1 MTSNELADAL
11 LDAIDEAK
19 RIPKRR
25 IQRGDLLGFRNDLQ
39 QWKTAT
45 KQLIRGEVGRDEA
58 MAFEELA
65 DVEILGPSW
74 DYLEEIVK
82 KYETLLNELADRIRE
97 RDPVTVSPPSQVQP
111 RRTVEAFCSYS
122 SKDSSFRDELETHL
136 AVLIRERS
144 LNLWSSRLIEPGME
158 WDSEI
163 RKHLARSQVVLLLVS
178 PDFIASQYS
187 WEEELRYAIKRH
199 EEGRARVIP
208 IIIRPCDWS
217 STQLKILQALPTQG
231 KPVTSWSDRD
241 AAWNDVT
248 TGIRLVVE
256 GLRSAPV
263 QQSLSD
269 GQKEILGVFAA
280 RKIRSGEGLPINV
293 LIGRRNLGAEL
304 DGLLSMGMLQNGPNH
319 YLLLTS
325 SGEELAYRAE

>member
-1 MTSNELADAL
+1 MTSNELADTL

-25 IQRGDLLGFRNDLQ
+25 IQRGDLLGFRDDLQ
-39 QWKTAT
+39 QWKSAT
-45 KQLIRGEVGRDEA
+45 KQLIRGELGRDEA
-58 MAFEELA
+58 IAFEELA

-74 DYLEEIVK
+74 DYLEEIVN
-82 KYETLLNELADRIRE
+82 KYEAFLNHLADRIRE
-97 RDPVTVSPPSQVQP
+97 RDQLALSPSRTQP
-111 RRTVEAFCSYS
+111 KRTVEAFCSYS
-122 SKDSSFRDELETHL
+122 SKDAAFRDELETHL
-136 AVLIRERS
+136 AVLLRDRA

-163 RKHLARSQVVLLLVS
+163 RKHLARAQLVLLLVS
-178 PDFIASQYS
+178 PEFIASHYS
-187 WEEELRYAIKRH
+187 WEKELRYAIKRH

-217 STQLKILQALPTQG
+217 STQLNTFQALPTQG

-256 GLRSAPV
+256 GVRSAPV
-263 QQSLSD
+263 QQSISD

-280 RKIRSGEGLPINV
+280 RNIRSGEGLPINV

-304 DGLLSMGMLQNGPNH
+304 DGLLSMGMLQNGPNR

-325 SGEELAYRAE
+325 SGEELAYRI